1 MSVWILSLVI
11 LALVLAAGLGRR
23 KITPMRLLR
32 PVIAAAI
39 IIPFCFEG
47 APSSGR
53 GLLLETAGLA
63 AGLALG
69 VLAATQIHVTYDDQ
83 AGRPVSR
90 VGLPYAAVTASRIYF
105 TYGLVEGRA

>member
-1 MSVWILSLVI
+1 MSVWILNLVI

-32 PVIAAAI
+32 PVIAAAV
-39 IIPFCFEG
+39 IIPLFVKG
-47 APSSGR
+47 AASAGHGPF
-53 GLLLETAGLA
+53 LETTGLA

-69 VLAATQIHVTYDDQ
+69 ALAATLIRVTYDDQ

-90 VGLPYAAVTASRIYF
+90 AGLPYAAVTAGRGYF
-105 TYGLVEGRA
+105 ARGLVEGRA